1 MPVRLCSYL
10 IFLFFLSVSGFSYA
24 RCGDKDYIDK
34 MTEIVEAKKE
44 KIGGLALKIPTSI
57 AVAQAVL
64 ETGYGES
71 KLARTKNNHFGLRS
85 KNGYYSFL
93 TVKQGVLFYLENLIE
108 GPYYSKFQNLLKKG
122 EKRESVLLKSIAS
135 IYAED
140 DDYQSKLAFVIKVCR
155 L

>member
-1 MPVRLCSYL
+1 MPVRLCSYFIF
-10 IFLFFLSVSGFSYA
+10 IFLLSISSFSYA

-71 KLARTKNNHFGLRS
+71 KLAKTKNNHFGLRS
-85 KNGYYSFL
+85 KKGYYHFP
-93 TVKQGVLFYLENLIE
+93 TVKQGVVFYLENLINR
-108 GPYYSKFQNLLKKG
+108 PYYSKFQNLLKQG
-122 EKRESVLLKSIAS
+122 EEREEVLLKSIAS

-140 DDYQSKLAFVIKVCR
+140 VDYKSKVAFVIKVCR